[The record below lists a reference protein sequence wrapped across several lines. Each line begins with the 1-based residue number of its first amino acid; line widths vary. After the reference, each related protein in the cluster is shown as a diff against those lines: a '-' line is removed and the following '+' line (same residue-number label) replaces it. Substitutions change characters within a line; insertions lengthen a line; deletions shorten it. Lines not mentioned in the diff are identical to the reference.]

1 MARVEECEG
10 LNTFRT
16 PLANSTGSP
25 RHAIARRALRNP
37 SLPPSRPHSTSTTV
51 RTVVAST
58 FGHGVHGRV
67 VRRPSPPIRPFDP
80 GRIPSDSGKES
91 RGGGREERIRT
102 NVLEV
107 SGHVEAGPPRFRHVM
122 QDRDASFQQ
131 AKVVVDR
138 SKKRS
143 LEEIFGIT
151 WATCDGSG
159 SKGKSRHV

>member
-1 MARVEECEG
+1 MGPREG
-10 LNTFRT
+10 R
-16 PLANSTGSP
+16 SP
-25 RHAIARRALRNP
+25 TVP
-37 SLPPSRPHSTSTTV
+37 SDSSVRPWEDSL
-51 RTVVAST
+51 
-58 FGHGVHGRV
+58 
-67 VRRPSPPIRPFDP
+67 
-80 GRIPSDSGKES
+80 SDSGKES
-91 RGGGREERIRT
+91 RGGWREERIRT

>member
-1 MARVEECEG
+1 M
-10 LNTFRT
+10 
-16 PLANSTGSP
+16 
-25 RHAIARRALRNP
+25 RR
-37 SLPPSRPHSTSTTV
+37 SKHIPHSVGEQHGIPTPRYCTSCAAHSIPATV
-51 RTVVAST
+51 SSAFDIDNRSNRC
-58 FGHGVHGRV
+58 GLDIRPWVHGRV

-91 RGGGREERIRT
+91 RGGGREESIRT